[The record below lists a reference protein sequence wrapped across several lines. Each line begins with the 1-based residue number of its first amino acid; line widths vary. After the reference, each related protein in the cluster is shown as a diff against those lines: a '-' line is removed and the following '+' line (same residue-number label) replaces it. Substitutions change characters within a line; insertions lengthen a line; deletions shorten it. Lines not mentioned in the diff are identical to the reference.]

1 MIRETDQGGFATM
14 DAKKELLLRSAARLY
29 SVGID
34 LESAKERIKQ
44 LAERKADYESSEML
58 QAVQDYTEIK
68 ELWDELEREYLLL
81 RGEILGE

>member
-1 MIRETDQGGFATM
+1 M